1 MKSLPRAGSFRR
13 KLLESS
19 KEAALAA
26 TQIFNNP
33 LITFKTESFLMLMVV
48 AWTYLLH
55 AYYDQLG
62 VDCRYYEMKGK
73 RKVYVR
79 IDRRP
84 RTWELS
90 RCLREPSCPLDVDTV
105 NNLKFLIGLRNEVE
119 HIRATELDTY
129 LSGRYQACALNYNHY
144 LTSLFGMSID
154 SYLAYSIQ
162 FSQLS
167 SQQAKFM
174 TTRGSIPQSI
184 KSFILRFDEGL
195 TQAEADSE
203 RFSYRL
209 LFQRRLAGKPGQADS
224 VIEFLSPDS
233 ELAAGVPTERW
244 VSKEVEKPKYRPTGV
259 VKMARE
265 AGFVSFTVNQHAELW
280 RRADA
285 KNPAKGFGCDVS
297 GY

>member
-1 MKSLPRAGSFRR
+1 
-13 KLLESS
+13 
-19 KEAALAA
+19 
-26 TQIFNNP
+26 
-33 LITFKTESFLMLMVV
+33 MLMVV

-55 AYYDQLG
+55 AYYHQLG

-79 IDRRP
+79 VDGRT
-84 RTWELS
+84 RTWDLS

-129 LSGRYQACALNYNHY
+129 RSGRYQACALNYNHY
-144 LTSLFGMSID
+144 LTNLFGMSID

-162 FSQLS
+162 FSHLS
-167 SQQAKFM
+167 SLQAKSM

-184 KSFILRFDEGL
+184 KSFILKFDEGL
-195 TQAEADSE
+195 TQVEADSE

-209 LFQRRLAGKPGQADS
+209 LFQRRLAGRPGQADS

-233 ELAAGVPTERW
+233 EMAAGVPTERW
-244 VSKEVEKPKYRPTGV
+244 VRKEVEKPKYRPTEV
-259 VKMARE
+259 VKTARE

-297 GY
+297 GYWYWYDSWVRYVIDYLAKNAPESRARV

>member
-33 LITFKTESFLMLMVV
+33 LITL
-48 AWTYLLH
+48 
-55 AYYDQLG
+55 
-62 VDCRYYEMKGK
+62 
-73 RKVYVR
+73 
-79 IDRRP
+79 
-84 RTWELS
+84 
-90 RCLREPSCPLDVDTV
+90 
-105 NNLKFLIGLRNEVE
+105 
-119 HIRATELDTY
+119 
-129 LSGRYQACALNYNHY
+129 
-144 LTSLFGMSID
+144 
-154 SYLAYSIQ
+154 
-162 FSQLS
+162 
-167 SQQAKFM
+167 